1 MRDGLDLSRRT
12 LRRARHRP
20 LRLCAILAG
29 VAAAL
34 AAAAVL
40 WGLDLPRRLD
50 DCLAVRYETQA
61 AALRQEIFVLRAQLA
76 AHTDDAQE
84 NAALRDLIG
93 SSAAKDAVWQPF
105 KVAARW
111 PGGFLPGREL
121 TPGAAVLDRKG
132 RFAGTVAQ
140 NGAVDLAGIGAGAV
154 PCTVG
159 PALGV
164 LTRRGDA
171 LVLTGLPRDCAAAAG
186 DTVVTARGEHWVG
199 TAAAPPALDDAGL
212 TAELILQDTAGGTD
226 YLYFAE
232 GDKTGQDGV

>member
-12 LRRARHRP
+12 LRRARRWP

-29 VAAAL
+29 GAAAL

-76 AHTDDAQE
+76 AHADDAQE
-84 NAALRDLIG
+84 NDALG
-93 SSAAKDAVWQPF
+93 PA
-105 KVAARW
+105 
-111 PGGFLPGREL
+111 
-121 TPGAAVLDRKG
+121 PGA
-132 RFAGTVAQ
+132 
-140 NGAVDLAGIGAGAV
+140 
-154 PCTVG
+154 
-159 PALGV
+159 

-171 LVLTGLPRDCAAAAG
+171 RVLTGLPRDCAAAAG